1 MEREIPLRIVLVQ
14 PPRDVVFCLQRGKTE
29 IVSPVRATGDDLA
42 FDLSL
47 RVRDGRP
54 DGLPNF
60 LGAFAQGP
68 PAGRFVYFNSGTCAG
83 QADSCWT
90 RRGKVPLSG
99 ITWPM
104 IEEVLATPDAVLEA
118 RVAGTARD
126 GGPACATV
134 PLLASGWRIV
144 KARSLTASVE
154 PSADSRIETAARAT
168 DPRLQEIIRGLRALI
183 EEAVAEVAETVNPW
197 GLPTFELNG
206 PLGYFSVAQN
216 HITFG
221 FHRGTSLA
229 DPKGLLEGTGKN
241 LRHVKLRRMEDL
253 RRDGLREL
261 VEAAARL
268 NRESPAQGMGQGSKK
283 ARPPRGGLAD
293 PQGGS
298 RA

>member
-1 MEREIPLRIVLVQ
+1 MEREIPLRITLVH
-14 PPRDVVFCLQRGKTE
+14 PPRDVVFCLQRGKEE
-29 IVSPVRATGDDLA
+29 IASPVRSAGDDLS

-68 PAGRFVYFNSGTCAG
+68 PAGRFVYFNSGTSAG

-104 IEEVLATPDAVLEA
+104 IEEVLGTPDAVLEA
-118 RVAGTARD
+118 RVAGTAKD

-134 PLLASGWRIV
+134 PLLESGWRVAKTEGSIV
-144 KARSLTASVE
+144 NTE
-154 PSADSRIETAARAT
+154 PSADSKIDKAARTT
-168 DPRLQEIIRGLRALI
+168 DPKLQEIIRGLRDLVQ
-183 EEAVAEVAETVNPW
+183 EAVPEVTETVNPW

-206 PLGYFSVAQN
+206 PLCYFMAATK

-221 FHRGTSLA
+221 FPRGTSLD

-241 LRHVKLRRMEDL
+241 LRHVKLRNVEDL
-253 RRDGLREL
+253 GREGLREL
-261 VEAAARL
+261 VEGAARL
-268 NRESPAQGMGQGSKK
+268 NRESPAPAMG
-283 ARPPRGGLAD
+283 GG
-293 PQGGS
+293 
-298 RA
+298 RKR